1 MRNWTM
7 VRLRSIIGN
16 CAFFNLLFPAGAE
29 TTRGSIAGGL
39 LALIEN
45 PEQFER
51 LRNDR
56 ELMKTATEEI
66 VRWTS
71 PSVYKRR
78 TATHDTALRGRKIR
92 EGQKVTVWEM
102 SANRDED
109 VFENPFR
116 FDVGRDSNFHVG
128 FGLGTHF
135 CLGANLARLDIR
147 AIFEEILDRFER
159 FELAGSLAWTNNNRL
174 LGLTQLPVRALPRH
188 AR

>member
-1 MRNWTM
+1 
-7 VRLRSIIGN
+7 
-16 CAFFNLLFPAGAE
+16 
-29 TTRGSIAGGL
+29 L

-45 PEQFER
+45 HDQFER

-78 TATHDTALRGRKIR
+78 TATHDTELRARQILK
-92 EGQKVTVWEM
+92 GQKVTVWEM
-102 SANRDED
+102 SANRDEE

-116 FDVGRDSNFHVG
+116 FDVGRDPNFHVG

-135 CLGANLARLDIR
+135 CLGANLARLEIR
-147 AIFEEILDRFER
+147 VIFEEILDRFER
-159 FELAGSLAWTNNNRL
+159 FELAGPLAWTNNNRL
-174 LGLTQLPVRALPRH
+174 LGLTQLAVRAFPRQT
-188 AR
+188 R